1 MTGVRGPGRP
11 RDQAVDQKVIEAA
24 FDLLNDNG
32 FAGLSIEAIAARA
45 GVSKAAI
52 YRRWD
57 SKDEFLVDAMASVIE
72 TVEIGET
79 GDIRND
85 LVEALRNM
93 QSFICDTRAGE
104 IFPWL
109 VGEIAARSEVGLRY
123 GAVISRRRE
132 LLFGLVERAVQ
143 RGDLRAD
150 LDVQT
155 ALDMLSGAMILRKIT
170 GLGFPDDGPENLVDT
185 LLEGWVSGKNTV
197 L

>member
-1 MTGVRGPGRP
+1 LTTAKGPGRP
-11 RDQAVDQKVIEAA
+11 RDQAVEQKVVDATFE
-24 FDLLNDNG
+24 LLNESG
-32 FAGLSIEAIAARA
+32 FAGLSIEAIAVRA

-57 SKDEFLVDAMASVIE
+57 SKEELLVDAMASVIE
-72 TVEIGET
+72 TVQIGET

-85 LVEALRNM
+85 LVAALRSM
-93 QSFICDTRAGE
+93 QSFITDTRAGE
-104 IFPWL
+104 VFPWL
-109 VGEIAARSEVGLRY
+109 VGEIASRSEVGLRY
-123 GAVISRRRE
+123 GSVISRRRE

-170 GLGFPDDGPENLVDT
+170 GLGFPDNGPENLVDT
-185 LLEGWVSGKNTV
+185 LLEGWVSGDS
-197 L
+197 

>member
-1 MTGVRGPGRP
+1 MTTAKGPGRP
-11 RDQAVDQKVIEAA
+11 RDRAVDEKVLEAA
-24 FDLLNDNG
+24 FDLLNENG
-32 FAGLSIEAIAARA
+32 FAGLSIEAIAVRA

-57 SKDEFLVDAMASVIE
+57 SKDELLVDAMTSVIE

-79 GDIRND
+79 GDVRND
-85 LVEALRNM
+85 LVEALRGM
-93 QSFICDTRAGE
+93 QLFITDTRAGE
-104 IFPWL
+104 VFPWL
-109 VGEIAARSEVGLRY
+109 VGEIAARSQVGLRY

-155 ALDMLSGAMILRKIT
+155 ALDMLSGTMILRKIT
-170 GLGFPDDGPENLVDT
+170 GLGFPDDGPETLVDT
-185 LLEGWVSGKNTV
+185 LLESWHTAT
-197 L
+197 

>member
-1 MTGVRGPGRP
+1 MTTAKGPGRP
-11 RDQAVDQKVIEAA
+11 RDQSVDQKVVDATFE
-24 FDLLNDNG
+24 LLNENG
-32 FAGLSIEAIAARA
+32 FAGLSIEAIAVRA

-57 SKDEFLVDAMASVIE
+57 SKDELLVDAMASVIE

-85 LVEALRNM
+85 LVAALRNM
-93 QSFICDTRAGE
+93 QLFITDTRAGE
-104 IFPWL
+104 VFPWL
-109 VGEIAARSEVGLRY
+109 VGEIASRSDVGLRY

-155 ALDMLSGAMILRKIT
+155 ALDMLSGTMILRKIT
-170 GLGFPDDGPENLVDT
+170 GLGFPDDGPETVVDT
-185 LLEGWVSGKNTV
+185 LLEGWLTGETT
-197 L
+197 LL

>member
-1 MTGVRGPGRP
+1 LTTAKGPGRP
-11 RDQAVDQKVIEAA
+11 RDRAVEQKVVDAT
-24 FDLLNDNG
+24 FDLLNESG
-32 FAGLSIEAIAARA
+32 FAGLSIEAIAVRA

-57 SKDEFLVDAMASVIE
+57 SKDELLVDAMASVIE

-85 LVEALRNM
+85 LVAALRSM
-93 QSFICDTRAGE
+93 QSFITDTRAGE
-104 IFPWL
+104 VFPWL

-123 GAVISRRRE
+123 GGVISRRRE

-150 LDVQT
+150 LDVRT

-170 GLGFPDDGPENLVDT
+170 GLGFPDNGPENLVDT
-185 LLEGWVSGKNTV
+185 LLEGWVSGDS
-197 L
+197 

>member
-11 RDQAVDQKVIEAA
+11 RDEAVEQKVVDAT
-24 FDLLNDNG
+24 FDLLNENG

-57 SKDEFLVDAMASVIE
+57 SKEELLVDAMASIME
-72 TVEIGET
+72 TVEIAES
-79 GDIRND
+79 GDIRKD
-85 LVEALRNM
+85 LEEALRSM
-93 QSFICDTRAGE
+93 QFFITDTRAGE
-104 IFPWL
+104 VFPWL
-109 VGEIAARSEVGLRY
+109 VGEIAASSAVGMKY
-123 GAVISRRRE
+123 GALIARRRQQ
-132 LLFGLVERAVQ
+132 LFGLVERAVQ

-150 LDVQT
+150 LDVRT

-185 LLEGWVSGKNTV
+185 LLEGWVSEDNTV

>member
-1 MTGVRGPGRP
+1 LTTAKGPGRP
-11 RDQAVDQKVIEAA
+11 RDQAVEQKVVDAT
-24 FDLLNDNG
+24 FDLLNENG
-32 FAGLSIEAIAARA
+32 FAGLSIEAISVRA
-45 GVSKAAI
+45 SVSKAAI

-57 SKDEFLVDAMASVIE
+57 SKDELLVDAMASVIE

-79 GDIRND
+79 GDIRSD
-85 LVEALRNM
+85 LVAALRSM
-93 QSFICDTRAGE
+93 QLFITDTRAGE
-104 IFPWL
+104 VFPWL

-123 GAVISRRRE
+123 GAAISRRRE
-132 LLFGLVERAVQ
+132 LLFGLVERAVL

-170 GLGFPDDGPENLVDT
+170 GLGFPDNGPEHLVDT

-197 L
+197 P